1 MSARALVW
9 RHDLET
15 GAQITTARM
24 SPLLPRQVMS
34 AVCVQMLAQHV
45 PAAAEAA
52 IVKSGR
58 VAAEEAPTMMAAHV
72 AEEAAAVKAGRVA
85 AEEAATMMAAHVA
98 AEEAAAVKAGQ
109 EAAEAAAEANE
120 AGASD
125 FSWTIEQIMS
135 IFDSCDADGVELV
148 ETRNLSTALSEA
160 ASKHNDITDLFLT
173 VKAVHAHDSL
183 ILERDDF
190 EEMARKWIQEHQI
203 RSAPFHTT
211 KLEGQQV
218 K

>member
-1 MSARALVW
+1 
-9 RHDLET
+9 
-15 GAQITTARM
+15 
-24 SPLLPRQVMS
+24 MS

-72 AEEAAAVKAGRVA
+72 
-85 AEEAATMMAAHVA
+85 

-211 KLEGQQV
+211 KLEDQQV